1 MYMNNQLAIISHP
14 EFGEVRNVMIKG
26 EPWFVAKDVCEIL
39 GHTNPSMAI
48 GLLDE
53 DERGKK
59 SLGRQGEAWVINESG
74 LYALIMRS
82 NKPKAKQFRK
92 WVTSEVLPS
101 IRKFGFYVHP
111 SAELTKRQ
119 QKMLGKAMRA
129 TVEKYTTK
137 DDIRK
142 TARKM
147 CVSARYVERVLG
159 GFSENRDIMLELQKR
174 AMRNKLEWD
183 DAYNPDR
190 MKRVLEVLDGEGL
203 AGAAAS
209 GDDRPSKAK
218 ACEEYWQ
225 PLRYKIHHNQSGW
238 INPAPGTGGAEAPS
252 ASSMQHNTQE
262 QDAGMGDQKTEDQQ
276 FSENPWLTFAS
287 VVRNGSIQ
295 DQIQMLEQMFQC
307 RTAECLILGIREIT
321 RNQFLQHAQY
331 FLASRGVALGKEV
344 QTAYLRS

>member
-14 EFGEVRNVMIKG
+14 EFGEVRNMMIKG
-26 EPWFVAKDVCEIL
+26 EPWFIGKDVCDALDIVNNRDAIL
-39 GHTNPSMAI
+39 R
-48 GLLDE
+48 LDE
-53 DERGKK
+53 DEKK
-59 SLGRQGEAWVINESG
+59 NGVGITDTVGRKNFATLVNESG
-74 LYALIMRS
+74 LYSLMFQS

-174 AMRNKLEWD
+174 AMRNKSEWD

-190 MKRVLEVLDGEGL
+190 MKRVL
-203 AGAAAS
+203 
-209 GDDRPSKAK
+209 
-218 ACEEYWQ
+218 
-225 PLRYKIHHNQSGW
+225 N
-238 INPAPGTGGAEAPS
+238 
-252 ASSMQHNTQE
+252 
-262 QDAGMGDQKTEDQQ
+262 
-276 FSENPWLTFAS
+276 
-287 VVRNGSIQ
+287 
-295 DQIQMLEQMFQC
+295 
-307 RTAECLILGIREIT
+307 
-321 RNQFLQHAQY
+321 
-331 FLASRGVALGKEV
+331 AL
-344 QTAYLRS
+344 S